1 MEEEWKNIPLGAV
14 HCDEKTR
21 SCTLWF
27 IQTRKG
33 VTKPI
38 EIKTI
43 EIKNLDFKKLGFKK
57 AHEAEVKIEEALS
70 GSYANID

>member
-21 SCTLWF
+21 SCTVWF
-27 IQTRKG
+27 IQSHKG
-33 VTKPI
+33 VT
-38 EIKTI
+38 KTI